1 MICREGPP
9 VATTAGG
16 AYFRAMFAAR
26 LVRILA
32 LLALVL
38 APLGMMG
45 AHPAM
50 ATPNPAVAA
59 LHGQGSEHC
68 AGMDQP
74 EKPKPVSCIDCIMV
88 CSGLPVAESDVAAH
102 PLATA
107 PMPRLPLEQRVHGLH
122 PESEPPP
129 PRFA

>member
-1 MICREGPP
+1 M
-9 VATTAGG
+9 TAGQDSLVASDPRP
-16 AYFRAMFAAR
+16 AYFTAMFAAR
-26 LVRILA
+26 LIRLLA

-38 APLGMMG
+38 APLGMMT

-50 ATPNPAVAA
+50 AMPAPAA
-59 LHGQGSEHC
+59 GAHHGQDHC

-74 EKPKPVSCIDCIMV
+74 AKPQPVSCIDCILV
-88 CSGLPVAESDVAAH
+88 CSALPAVESEIVAH
-102 PLATA
+102 PVGAA
-107 PMPRLPLEQRVHGLH
+107 PLPRLAREARVHGLH

>member
-1 MICREGPP
+1 MMDHERPS
-9 VATTAGG
+9 VATNPGG
-16 AYFRAMFAAR
+16 AYFGTMFER

-50 ATPNPAVAA
+50 ATPAAAVAPH
-59 LHGQGSEHC
+59 HGLASDHC

-88 CSGLPVAESDVAAH
+88 CSGLPVAQSDIAAH

-107 PMPRLPLEQRVHGLH
+107 PLPRLPLEQRVDGLH

>member
-1 MICREGPP
+1 MSSANPS
-9 VATTAGG
+9 VATSPRG
-16 AYFRAMFAAR
+16 AYFGAMSASR
-26 LVRILA
+26 LIPFLA

-38 APLGMMG
+38 APLGMMD
-45 AHPAM
+45 AHAAM
-50 ATPNPAVAA
+50 AAPAPGLAA
-59 LHGQGSEHC
+59 HHGQSSDHC

-74 EKPKPVSCIDCIMV
+74 EKLKPVSCIDCIMV
-88 CSGLPVAESDVAAH
+88 CSGVPVAESGVAAH

-107 PMPRLPLEQRVHGLH
+107 PLPRLPLEQRVHGLH